1 MPPVPAAQGSPGLR
15 EALPGERFMQASPC
29 PASLHRQD
37 LLCYLFAQ
45 SHSDWLDALNP
56 GPLAPGLMLVGPR
69 LAASLCRAGWNS
81 LGANSKSRG
90 TGARSPSAVPIAS
103 SPGQQRALRKFHAR
117 PPPPAPAPHQR
128 CISGDLVAFSTCSQ
142 SSSGLCLTRMGHVS
156 VRSTAAVW
164 CLPWCSKG
172 HAPDTLLTPPGLPAA
187 PPRRKHPTA
196 STRASRDGQIPHAE
210 GTGDGGQRAHSSAPT
225 HPTKE
230 EATHSHLLRIS
241 SQRQSPAAPLLANPQ
256 RRDAKPTPGWAP

>member
-1 MPPVPAAQGSPGLR
+1 MSC
-15 EALPGERFMQASPC
+15 FT
-29 PASLHRQD
+29 
-37 LLCYLFAQ
+37 
-45 SHSDWLDALNP
+45 
-56 GPLAPGLMLVGPR
+56 APSG
-69 LAASLCRAGWNS
+69 
-81 LGANSKSRG
+81 
-90 TGARSPSAVPIAS
+90 SAVLPICPKPLRLVRCLEPRT
-103 SPGQQRALRKFHAR
+103 PGTWPDACWAPPCCLPVQGRVELTRGKQQVPWDWRLLTLCCPYRLLSWSAESTEEVSR
-117 PPPPAPAPHQR
+117 PTPPPAPAPHQR